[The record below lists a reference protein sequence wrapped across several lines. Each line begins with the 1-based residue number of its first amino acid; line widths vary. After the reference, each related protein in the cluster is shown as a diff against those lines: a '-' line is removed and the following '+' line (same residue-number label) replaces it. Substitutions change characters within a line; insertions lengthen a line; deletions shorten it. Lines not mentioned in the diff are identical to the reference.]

1 LDYEHSLVFRVLN
14 STPLK
19 EFIVRCQV
27 GSLPFTYLGLPLGS
41 SKPKIDDFSPLMD
54 RIERRL
60 MCCSSFL
67 SYLGRLE
74 LVNYVISP
82 IATYT
87 MATLKLPSSVINYID
102 RARRQYLWRGS
113 NFNKKYRNL
122 VAWDLIQRPKKQ
134 VVWG

>member
-1 LDYEHSLVFRVLN
+1 
-14 STPLK
+14 
-19 EFIVRCQV
+19 
-27 GSLPFTYLGLPLGS
+27 
-41 SKPKIDDFSPLMD
+41 
-54 RIERRL
+54 